1 MTDVIIAALITGATS
16 SGICSLIVFFIQRH
30 DRKKDTR
37 HDEAK
42 MILGLGHDRIVYL
55 GSRYVERGWITQDE
69 YENLHDYL
77 YIPYTKL
84 GGNGTAERVM
94 REVEA
99 LPLKKGG
106 VTNESGQN

>member
-16 SGICSLIVFFIQRH
+16 SGICSLIAFFIQRH

-37 HDEAK
+37 LDEAK

-55 GSRYVERGWITQDE
+55 GSRYIERGWITQDE

-77 YIPYTKL
+77 YLPYSKL

-94 REVEA
+94 QEVKA
-99 LPLKKGG
+99 LPLRKGG
-106 VTNESGQN
+106 VTNEPSNK